1 MQVDGEG
8 YGADEP
14 ARIRAKDRICGA
26 WRDRA
31 GRSYPVR
38 PAEHFRG
45 EFARNADEVRDDGDR
60 YGRGELFDEVGGPL
74 GLKRVDPLVRQL
86 GDAGRELLDLAR
98 NEGAVDESPEPG
110 VLGRLQFEKRMA
122 LERVERG
129 EMGFGFRPAELLAAH
144 HMEDLPA
151 EAFVAQQGRNVGMGG
166 EAPETVIL
174 PEEDGRFGADRGVE
188 GRIAR
193 IEADAAALGRR

>member
-1 MQVDGEG
+1 MTATGI
-8 YGADEP
+8 GAANSSMRSAAP
-14 ARIRAKDRICGA
+14 RASNASIRSCASC
-26 WRDRA
+26 
-31 GRSYPVR
+31 
-38 PAEHFRG
+38 
-45 EFARNADEVRDDGDR
+45 
-60 YGRGELFDEVGGPL
+60 
-74 GLKRVDPLVRQL
+74 

-98 NEGAVDESPEPG
+98 DEGAVDEIPEPG

-129 EMGFGFRPAELLAAH
+129 EMGFGRRPAELLAAH

-151 EAFVAQQGRNVGMGG
+151 EALVAQQGGNVGMGG

-174 PEEDGRFGADRGVE
+174 PEEDGRFGADRGVGGIRIVEE

-193 IEADAAALGRR
+193 IEADAAALGVDDGSHGPDVRA